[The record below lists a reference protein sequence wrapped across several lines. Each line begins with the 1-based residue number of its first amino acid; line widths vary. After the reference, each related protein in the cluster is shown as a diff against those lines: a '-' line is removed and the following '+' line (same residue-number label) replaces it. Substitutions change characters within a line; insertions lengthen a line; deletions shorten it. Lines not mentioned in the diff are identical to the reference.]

1 MNIYFIGI
9 VLILMVII
17 YFIFKSVLKHLSS
30 KECINCDQD
39 GNIKE

>member
-9 VLILMVII
+9 ILILMIFVC
-17 YFIFKSVLKHLSS
+17 FIFKSVLKHVSS

-39 GNIKE
+39 GNIKK